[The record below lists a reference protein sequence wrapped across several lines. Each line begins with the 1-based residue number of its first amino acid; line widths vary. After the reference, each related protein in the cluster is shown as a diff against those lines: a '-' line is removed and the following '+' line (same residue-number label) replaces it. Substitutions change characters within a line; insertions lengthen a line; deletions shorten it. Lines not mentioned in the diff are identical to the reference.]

1 LLDEYIK
8 FDVFYKSINKS
19 NSVGANENLEQHNLG
34 VSFAVNHPK
43 KGAINGTFD
52 YFDNI
57 FEGNSNT
64 PVAYQMLGGLQPG
77 KNFTWSL
84 YAQKKIL
91 SYLDLNL
98 NYSGR
103 ATNSSDTIHTG
114 SVQLKAYF

>member
-1 LLDEYIK
+1 
-8 FDVFYKSINKS
+8 
-19 NSVGANENLEQHNLG
+19 
-34 VSFAVNHPK
+34 
-43 KGAINGTFD
+43 
-52 YFDNI
+52 
-57 FEGNSNT
+57 
-64 PVAYQMLGGLQPG
+64 MLGGLQPG

-114 SVQLKAYF
+114 SIQLKAYF